1 VKISSVREVLTVQ
14 TLLAEFQHG
23 TNIYDAV
30 INRIYNGN
38 LDFVI
43 ILPCDRHYFILFLA
57 DRHCNRPI

>member
-1 VKISSVREVLTVQ
+1 MKISAVRKVLTVQ

-38 LDFVI
+38 VDTVI
-43 ILPCDRHYFILFLA
+43 ILPRDRPYFILSLA
-57 DRHCNRPI
+57 DGHCDRPI